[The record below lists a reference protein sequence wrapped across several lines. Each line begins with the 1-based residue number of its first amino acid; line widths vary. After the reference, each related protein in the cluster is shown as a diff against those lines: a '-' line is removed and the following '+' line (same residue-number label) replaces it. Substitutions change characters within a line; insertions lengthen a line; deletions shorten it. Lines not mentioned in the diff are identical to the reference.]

1 MKILAFKGERDF
13 GDKVIELL
21 EMLGGVNKFKTT
33 AWQPNKW
40 LFINEN
46 RENAIEKVKGSTY
59 DIITNY
65 AAYTLETFLQKF
77 PFKKHETVIVN
88 NLNSKGI
95 IVKMEWNGSE
105 VIYTCN
111 VDNQTIQ
118 CNKYNLTAFKNDTNV
133 CEQEQEKT
141 FPKTYYECYQL
152 LFNETSVKEQILN
165 INEEYAKDITPFIKL
180 KICRDAYWKILNCT
194 DKTNCKFNISVNEF
208 TKKAY
213 KFEKWT
219 TSIFLRFPDRDSRR
233 IFFDNFKELIE
244 ECKQFI
250 TY

>member
-1 MKILAFKGERDF
+1 MKILAFKGHRDF

-33 AWQPNKW
+33 AWQPNKI
-40 LFINEN
+40 LYINKE
-46 RENAIEKVKGSTY
+46 RGNAIEKCNWSMLAYGNILT
-59 DIITNY
+59 
-65 AAYTLETFLQKF
+65 YTLEDFLEIF

-111 VDNQTIQ
+111 LNNQTIQ
-118 CNKYNLTAFKNDTNV
+118 CNKDNLTTLKDNTDV
-133 CEQEQEKT
+133 CEQENT

-152 LFNETSVKEQILN
+152 LFNETNVKEPILN
-165 INEEYAKDITPFIKL
+165 INEEYAKNITPFIKL

-194 DKTNCKFNISVNEF
+194 DETSCKFNTGVMCF
-208 TKKAY
+208 TKEAY
-213 KFEKWT
+213 KFEKF
-219 TSIFLRFPDRDSRR
+219 SRNLFLRFPDRDSRR
-233 IFFDNFKELIE
+233 IFFNNFKELIE

>member
-1 MKILAFKGERDF
+1 MKILAFKGDRDF

-21 EMLGGVNKFKTT
+21 EMLGGVNKFKTS
-33 AWQPNKW
+33 AWKPEKW
-40 LFINEN
+40 FFINEN
-46 RENAIEKVKGSTY
+46 RGNTIEKLKDSTY

-65 AAYTLETFLQKF
+65 AAYTLEVFLQKF

-118 CNKYNLTAFKNDTNV
+118 CNKDNLTAFKNDTNV
-133 CEQEQEKT
+133 CEQKQEET

-152 LFNETSVKEQILN
+152 LFNETKVKVPILN
-165 INEEYAKDITPFIKL
+165 INEEYTKDITPFIKL

-194 DKTNCKFNISVNEF
+194 DETTCRFNIGIMPF
-208 TKKAY
+208 TKEAY
-213 KFEKWT
+213 KFEKL
-219 TSIFLRFPDRDSRR
+219 SGRFFLRFPDRDSRR
-233 IFFDNFKELIE
+233 IFFNNFKELIE
-244 ECKQFI
+244 ECGQFI

>member
-1 MKILAFKGERDF
+1 MKILALEGHRDF

-33 AWQPNKW
+33 AWQPYKTLYINK
-40 LFINEN
+40 E
-46 RENAIEKVKGSTY
+46 RGNAIEKCDYSMLANGT
-59 DIITNY
+59 IRT
-65 AAYTLETFLQKF
+65 YTLETFLENF
-77 PFKKHETVIVN
+77 PFKKNETVMVN

-105 VIYTCN
+105 VIYTCD

-118 CNKYNLTAFKNDTNV
+118 CNKDNLTAIKNDTNV
-133 CEQEQEKT
+133 CEQENT
-141 FPKTYYECYQL
+141 LPKTYYECYQL
-152 LFNETSVKEQILN
+152 LFNETSVKKLTLN
-165 INEEYAKDITPFIKL
+165 INEDYAKDITAFIKL

-194 DKTNCKFNISVNEF
+194 NESNCKFNIGVNEF
-208 TKKAY
+208 RKEAY
-213 KFEKWT
+213 KFEKWST
-219 TSIFLRFPDRDSRR
+219 NIFLRFPDRDSRR
-233 IFFDNFKELIE
+233 FFFDNFKELIE

>member
-1 MKILAFKGERDF
+1 MKEK
-13 GDKVIELL
+13 
-21 EMLGGVNKFKTT
+21 
-33 AWQPNKW
+33 
-40 LFINEN
+40 EN
-46 RENAIEKVKGSTY
+46 
-59 DIITNY
+59 
-65 AAYTLETFLQKF
+65 
-77 PFKKHETVIVN
+77 
-88 NLNSKGI
+88 
-95 IVKMEWNGSE
+95 M
-105 VIYTCN
+105 
-111 VDNQTIQ
+111 
-118 CNKYNLTAFKNDTNV
+118 
-133 CEQEQEKT
+133 
-141 FPKTYYECYQL
+141 
-152 LFNETSVKEQILN
+152 N

>member
-1 MKILAFKGERDF
+1 MKILALQGHRDF

-33 AWQPNKW
+33 AWHPYKTLYINKERG
-40 LFINEN
+40 NS
-46 RENAIEKVKGSTY
+46 IEKCHWSMMANG
-59 DIITNY
+59 DIRT
-65 AAYTLETFLQKF
+65 YTLETFLENF

-88 NLNSKGI
+88 NLNSNGI

-118 CNKYNLTAFKNDTNV
+118 CNKDNLTAIKNDTDV
-133 CEQEQEKT
+133 CEQENT

-152 LFNETSVKEQILN
+152 LFNETSVKEPILN
-165 INEEYAKDITPFIKL
+165 INEEYIKDITPFIKL

-194 DKTNCKFNISVNEF
+194 YETSCKFNIGVTPF
-208 TKKAY
+208 TKEAY
-213 KFEKWT
+213 KFEK
-219 TSIFLRFPDRDSRR
+219 SSRHIFLRFPDRDSRR
-233 IFFDNFKELIE
+233 LFFDNFKELIE
-244 ECKQFI
+244 ECQQFI
-250 TY
+250 TYEK